1 MIFSRVTFAYFLF
14 IAAVPATEAQFS
26 YDPNSAVGPQNWGT
40 LDIAGNACEGTKNSP
55 IAVETTSCDRFE
67 DYVFSV
73 SDSHFCNKGGQQNDS
88 QHASHA
94 FRIFLSWCI
103 INAEW

>member
-1 MIFSRVTFAYFLF
+1 MILARATFAYFC
-14 IAAVPATEAQFS
+14 IAAFPVVHAAVGAFS

-40 LDIAGNACEGTKNSP
+40 LAIDDNACEGTKNSP

-73 SDSHFCNKGGQQNDS
+73 SDAHFCKKA
-88 QHASHA
+88 ASM
-94 FRIFLSWCI
+94 I
-103 INAEW
+103 